1 MITPASIGLPP
12 KFSHFRDEVKQRQ
25 TIEKLAICDS
35 RFLLLN
41 APPGVGK
48 SLIGNSL
55 GLLMSYRYL
64 YLTRTKSLQ
73 QQNYFDMKPVGMSD
87 IVGHS
92 NYSCSRVTYD
102 DLGELADIECK
113 GRRDGSCLYQQD
125 VDLTLKTDQ
134 VSSNYAHWIQTHKSG
149 DPLRLG
155 TFDLLILDEA
165 HTIRATL
172 AESASLK
179 IFFSQVERYLE
190 IRTPSVSD
198 SLDAWVDWSRDAHSR
213 SVRKLDTL
221 SEDRSSSRRDV
232 FYTRLTQSLLRLHS
246 EESTA
251 DWVPIPIYDK
261 GIQFKPCNVAAY
273 SEPYL
278 FRGVEKILL
287 MSATLFRD
295 DAALL
300 GIPDDD
306 SSYFEIQSA
315 FSHRRRPIIYFPT
328 VPPVKVDNKMNRA
341 GERLWINQID
351 KVLEFEGNSK
361 GIIQSRSYDRA
372 EAIYNQSTLRD
383 RIIFH
388 TKENSQ
394 SSIKK
399 FRESPPPCF
408 IVSPILEEGEDFAYN
423 LCDTV
428 IIPKMP
434 FLNMHEPYNRAMG
447 KLDKDYQIR
456 EVCRAIIQ
464 MALRGM
470 RAHDDWCRV
479 WVLDSHFAYIRKA
492 KWFYSWFRIA
502 FRQIDKLSQAP
513 SRPTE

>member
-55 GLLMSYRYL
+55 GLLLCYRYL

-73 QQNYFDMKPVGMSD
+73 TQNYEDMKSIGMRD

-190 IRTPSVSD
+190 IRTPSTSD
-198 SLDAWVDWSRDAHSR
+198 GLDVWVDWSREAYRR
-213 SVRKLDTL
+213 SVDKLDSL
-221 SEDRSSSRRDV
+221 SDDRSSSRRDV
-232 FYTRLTQSLLRLHS
+232 FYLTRLTQSLLRLHS
-246 EESTA
+246 EESSA

-300 GIPDDD
+300 GISSED
-306 SSYFEIQSA
+306 STYFEIQSA

-328 VPPVKVDNKMNRA
+328 SPPIRVDHKMTR
-341 GERLWINQID
+341 GGRQLWINQID
-351 KVLEFEGNSK
+351 KILEFEGEAK
-361 GIIQSRSYDRA
+361 GIIQSRSYSRSDSIQELSSHASQMIVHDNRNTSQ
-372 EAIYNQSTLRD
+372 AIAQY
-383 RIIFH
+383 
-388 TKENSQ
+388 K
-394 SSIKK
+394 SSIA
-399 FRESPPPCF
+399 PCT
-408 IVSPILEEGEDFAYN
+408 IVSPVIEEGIDFPYS
-423 LCDTV
+423 LCDYI
-428 IIPKMP
+428 IIPKIP
-434 FLNMHEPYNRAMG
+434 FLDLRDPYTKAMNTR
-447 KLDKDYQIR
+447 DKDYCNR
-456 EVCRAIIQ
+456 EVVRTLIQ
-464 MALRGM
+464 MSLRGM
-470 RAHDDWCRV
+470 RAHDDWCRI
-479 WVLDSHFAYIRKA
+479 WMICGHWAWIRKA

-513 SRPTE
+513 TRPE